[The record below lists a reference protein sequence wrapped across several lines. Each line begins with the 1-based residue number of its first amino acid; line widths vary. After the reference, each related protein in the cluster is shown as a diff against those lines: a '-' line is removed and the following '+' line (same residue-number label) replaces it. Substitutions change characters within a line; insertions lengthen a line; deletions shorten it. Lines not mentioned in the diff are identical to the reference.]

1 MEVIS
6 NNKTA
11 TNTVEL
17 EIKADAQEFETALNN
32 AYQRRKKNIQIPGFR
47 KGKATRKMIEARYGD
62 TFFFEDAV
70 NGIYQPLVADAIEDQ
85 KLEAVDIPDTKVEDI
100 SKENGVTFK
109 VTVTVKPEVNI
120 SGYKGLKVDKVV
132 KTITDADVDTEVERI
147 RNNNARIIDVTDR
160 PAQKTDT
167 VVFDFE
173 GFIDGKTFDG
183 GKGEKFNLELGS
195 GRFIPGFEEQI
206 EGKSIGEDFDVNV
219 TFPEDYNAKEL
230 AGKAAVFK
238 CRIHEIKGKELADLD
253 DEFAKDV
260 SEFDTLDEYKAD
272 VKKNLQE
279 HADQRAKSELD
290 NTISEELA
298 KLVEAEIPGAMVE
311 NRINDMLREWEYRN
325 RYMGVTIKD
334 YLGYTGLTMDQFRAT
349 FKAPAET
356 QVKLRLGLEKIAEL
370 EGLDASADEIEEQYK
385 ELSEQYKRDI
395 ESVKKLIT
403 EKSIKQDIVVGKA
416 FDLVRDNADVT
427 EKDSAAEKPAE
438 ETAAE

>member
-11 TNTVEL
+11 TNTAEL
-17 EIKADAQEFETALNN
+17 VVKADAKEFETALNG
-32 AYQRRKKNIQIPGFR
+32 AYQRRRKNIQIPGFR

-62 TFFFEDAV
+62 TFFYEDAV
-70 NGIYQPLVADAIEDQ
+70 NDIYQKVVADAIEDQ
-85 KLEAVDIPDTKVEDI
+85 KLEVVDIPDTKVDDI
-100 SKENGVTFK
+100 SKEEGITFIVTL
-109 VTVTVKPEVNI
+109 TTKPDVNI
-120 SGYKGLKVDKVV
+120 SGYKGLKVDKIV
-132 KTITDADVDTEVERI
+132 KTITDADVDAEVERV
-147 RNNNARIIDVTDR
+147 RNSNARIVDVTDR
-160 PAQKTDT
+160 PAQKGDT

-173 GFIDGKTFDG
+173 GFVDGEAFEG

-238 CRIHEIKGKELADLD
+238 CKIHEIKGKELADLD

-279 HADQRAKSELD
+279 HADQHAKSDLD

-298 KLVEAEIPGAMVE
+298 KLVEGEIPDAMIK
-311 NRINDMLREWEYRN
+311 NRVNDMLREWEYRN

-334 YLGYTGLTMDQFRAT
+334 YLNYTGLTMEKFRET
-349 FKAPAET
+349 FKEPAIT
-356 QVKLRLGLEKIAEL
+356 QVKLRLGLEKIAAL
-370 EGLDASADEIEEQYK
+370 ENLEASAEEIEDQYK
-385 ELSEQYKRDI
+385 ELAEQYKKDI
-395 ESVKKLIT
+395 SNVKELIS
-403 EKSIKQDIVVGKA
+403 EKSIRQDIVVGKA
-416 FDLVRDNADVT
+416 FDLVRDSAEVT
-427 EKDSAAEKPAE
+427 EKDSAAETENKE
-438 ETAAE
+438 